1 MVEDK
6 LIRNSLEGARWVMVE
21 ETLIETVFDQYPIV
35 YPIPSQHYLIQHVC
49 CIENIN
55 QDELWLKKE
64 DEDRDC

>member
-21 ETLIETVFDQYPIV
+21 ETLIETVFDSSI
-35 YPIPSQHYLIQHVC
+35 QHYLIQHVC

-55 QDELWLKKE
+55 QDVLWTKKE